1 MPGETNML
9 EQIFLVKQDVE
20 KYRMLTVIKSLPPR
34 EVNLSNISSRLQF
47 TYQKTYNI
55 FQALLEDFA
64 DVAPDIDSSD
74 TKIESIDFSKI
85 SIDTYRLYLV
95 KNSVVF
101 QAFNYG
107 LTSANPSFE
116 SFSNEHFTSK
126 STLNRR
132 MSKFRA
138 FLKNFGL
145 KISNSTLEIKGNE
158 KNIRWM
164 AYYVYWYI
172 YHAQEW
178 PFSLIQENSI
188 DQIISKA
195 GITFDNPIVHF
206 QLKYFLAISR
216 IRLIKRNY
224 IEDLPYYNVVFDNQQ
239 LGEEILTHDDYP
251 IVPLDA
257 LHNENKLI
265 NLFRKT
271 AFQPSDTAFE
281 QPINANARINPK
293 FYALVYH
300 FIDFLKEHYHDDM
313 SVYHNQKTL
322 KLIMTYVTRD
332 IVFSYIMA
340 PYSLMHLDT
349 MYAEGNEQSY
359 TDLYKD
365 VYTFFSNVDQNEFP
379 GIYNAAE
386 LISKDLYQI
395 LPSYIS
401 TIREEDFIRV
411 KVLIDP
417 GNQAAEV
424 VLRTVRNLE
433 FVEVVPSNVYDDVD
447 VLITSLDVLPLD
459 IERKKYPENLKVISW
474 DISSTRPD
482 YIWLLIQLNK
492 IYVKKLKNKIITN
505 KKKKVL

>member
-1 MPGETNML
+1 ML

-34 EVNLSNISSRLQF
+34 EVNLSNISNRLQF

-55 FQALLEDFA
+55 FQALLEDLA
-64 DVAPDIDSSD
+64 DVAPDIDPSD

-85 SIDTYRLYLV
+85 PIDTYRLYLV

-107 LTSANPSFE
+107 LTSTNPSFE
-116 SFSNEHFTSK
+116 SFSNDHFTSK

-132 MSKFRA
+132 MSKFRG

-158 KNIRWM
+158 NNIRWM

-172 YHAQEW
+172 YHGQEW
-178 PFSLIQENSI
+178 PFALIQENSI
-188 DQIISKA
+188 DQIMGRA

-224 IEDLPYYNVVFDNQQ
+224 IDELPFYKDVFGDQN

-251 IVPLDA
+251 IVPANALD
-257 LHNENKLI
+257 NENKLI

-313 SVYHNQKTL
+313 TVYHDQKTL
-322 KLIMTYVTRD
+322 KHIMTYVTRD
-332 IVFSYIMA
+332 IVFYYIMA
-340 PYSLMHLDT
+340 PYSIMHLDT
-349 MYAEGNEQSY
+349 MFNDDDERTY

-365 VYTFFSNVDQNEFP
+365 IYTFFSNIDQNEFP

-386 LISKDLYQI
+386 LISKNLYQV

-401 TIREEDFIRV
+401 TIRAEDIIKV

-424 VLRTVRNLE
+424 VLRNIRTLE
-433 FVEVVPSNVYDDVD
+433 FVEVVPSDVYQDVD

-459 IERKKYPENLKVISW
+459 IEKKKYPENLKVISW

-482 YIWLLIQLNK
+482 YIWLLIQLNQ
-492 IYVKKLKNKIITN
+492 IYVKKLKEKIENN
-505 KKKKVL
+505 KKKKAL

>member
-1 MPGETNML
+1 
-9 EQIFLVKQDVE
+9 
-20 KYRMLTVIKSLPPR
+20 MLTVIKSLPPR
-34 EVNLSNISSRLQF
+34 EVNLSNISNRLQF
-47 TYQKTYNI
+47 TYQKAYNI
-55 FQALLEDFA
+55 FQALLEDLA
-64 DVAPDIDSSD
+64 DVAPDIDASD

-85 SIDTYRLYLV
+85 AIDTYRLYLV
-95 KNSVVF
+95 KNSIVF

-107 LTSANPSFE
+107 LTSSNPSFE
-116 SFSNEHFTSK
+116 SFSSDHFTSK

-164 AYYVYWYI
+164 AYYVYWYT
-172 YHAQEW
+172 YHGQEW
-178 PFSLIQENSI
+178 PFTLIQENSI
-188 DQIISKA
+188 DQIIGRA
-195 GITFDNPIVHF
+195 GIKFDNPIVHI

-224 IEDLPYYNVVFDNQQ
+224 IEELPYYNDVFGDQM
-239 LGEEILTHDDYP
+239 LGQDILTHEDYP
-251 IVPLDA
+251 IVPILALD
-257 LHNENKLI
+257 NENKLV

-322 KLIMTYVTRD
+322 KHIMTYVTRD
-332 IVFSYIMA
+332 IVFYYIMA
-340 PYSLMHLDT
+340 PYSIMHLDT
-349 MYAEGNEQSY
+349 MYTSDEERVY

-365 VYTFFSNVDQNEFP
+365 IYKFFSNVDQNEFT
-379 GIYNAAE
+379 GIYNASE
-386 LISKDLYQI
+386 LISRNLYQV

-401 TIREEDFIRV
+401 TIREEDVIKV

-424 VLRTVRNLE
+424 VLRNIRTLK
-433 FVEVVPSNVYDDVD
+433 FVEIVPSNVYENVD

-459 IERKKYPENLKVISW
+459 IKKKKYPENLKVITW

-482 YIWLLIQLNK
+482 YIWLLIQLNAV
-492 IYVKKLKNKIITN
+492 YVKKLKNKIDN
-505 KKKKVL
+505 KKKKKAL